1 MLMLLWLP
9 RSNTVLIWSQRNLDL
24 IKDNCGLVTLK
35 TGYIIRDVSSPS
47 AHTLITFTAP
57 GDLDWQL
64 PPGSQHQIQADKEER
79 VVNREFRIFCRG
91 AFPSINCPP
100 SASDWWCMKGHSL
113 IFVLCWKLRRAFCP
127 VSEMEPFSFIN
138 PAFPALTI
146 PQWLYKRRVVNGSI
160 PQFYFHNLRCDRL

>member
-79 VVNREFRIFCRG
+79 VVNREFRIFCRSFSQHQLAPIRLMVHEG
-91 AFPSINCPP
+91 SLFDICSVLKIETCFLSSQWNGTFQFHLPSFPS
-100 SASDWWCMKGHSL
+100 SDKTTMTL
-113 IFVLCWKLRRAFCP
+113 
-127 VSEMEPFSFIN
+127 
-138 PAFPALTI
+138 
-146 PQWLYKRRVVNGSI
+146 
-160 PQFYFHNLRCDRL
+160 